1 MTLVLLG
8 WIKSLFRERTYK
20 DSLEYFIESKQPK
33 STAEVEFW
41 IKQYEQELFGK
52 DITHV

>member
-1 MTLVLLG
+1 MKTFVK
-8 WIKSLFRERTYK
+8 WITDLFDRPNAYQEDIEFY
-20 DSLEYFIESKQPK
+20 LESKQPK